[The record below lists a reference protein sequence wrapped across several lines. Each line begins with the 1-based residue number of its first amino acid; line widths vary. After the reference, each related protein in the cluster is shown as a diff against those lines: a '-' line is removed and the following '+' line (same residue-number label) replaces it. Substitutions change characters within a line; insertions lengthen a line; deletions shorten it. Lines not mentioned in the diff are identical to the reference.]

1 MKDYKNILIIKPSS
15 LGDVVHSLP
24 TLKAL
29 RDRFPEARLSWVIN
43 RELSNILEGNP
54 YLDEI
59 IPFERRYR
67 GFYTFTKGLRRK
79 GFDLIIDLQGLFRSG
94 LMALLSGAKKRI
106 GFANGRESSPMFYT
120 DTVPVATMEMHAVD
134 RYLLIAEH
142 LGAKTEDSEDRDFT
156 INFSKEEDY
165 IRRLFKEKDLE
176 GEKIIVIN
184 PSGRWKTKRWPVE
197 KFAALAD
204 LINKEKGAS
213 VILIGGPADVE
224 LATEVELRAKAEI
237 INIAGMTTLKQLAAL
252 LSKVSLLVTNDS
264 GPMHI
269 AATVGTPVIALF
281 GPTDPKRTGPYGD
294 DHIVIRKNIPCS
306 PCFRKRC
313 HSPICMEAISV
324 DDVFETVKTKG
335 FFK

>member
-29 RDRFPEARLSWVIN
+29 RDRFPAARLSWLIN
-43 RELSNILEGNP
+43 REFSDILEGNP

-67 GFYTFTKGLRRK
+67 GFYTFTKGLKRK

-142 LGAKTEDSEDRDFT
+142 LGAKTEDKDFT
-156 INFSKEEDY
+156 IDFSKEEDY
-165 IRRLFKEKDLE
+165 IRRLLKEKALE

-204 LINKEKGAS
+204 LINKEKSAS
-213 VILIGGPADVE
+213 VILIGGPGDVG
-224 LATEVELRAKAEI
+224 LAEQVEVKVKTEI
-237 INIAGMTTLKQLAAL
+237 TNIAGRTTLKQLAAL
-252 LSKVSLLVTNDS
+252 LSKVSLFVTNDS

-281 GPTDPKRTGPYGD
+281 GPTDPERTGPYGD
-294 DHIVIRKNIPCS
+294 GHIVIRRNIPCS
-306 PCFRKRC
+306 PCFKKRC
-313 HSPICMEAISV
+313 RSPICMDEISV
-324 DDVFETVKTKG
+324 DEVFKAIETKG